1 MEFDENMKV
10 ITEEII
16 NDRIKDVD
24 DGIKIVNGSDRMA
37 LCAAKSALITLKD
50 YLKETDTLTVSRLRP
65 MVDAPRDG
73 EYFMAYCHPTE
84 QKIGMFFPYRYDENI
99 DTYVDE
105 DDEEMC
111 VDVVLGWIPS
121 LTFKPEKE

>member
-1 MEFDENMKV
+1 MKV
-10 ITEEII
+10 ITEEFLMHC
-16 NDRIKDVD
+16 IKEVGEDNLIRAVSL
-24 DGIKIVNGSDRMA
+24 VN
-37 LCAAKSALITLKD
+37 LLEEI
-50 YLKETDTLTVSRLRP
+50 DTLTVSKLRP

-84 QKIGMFFPYRYDENI
+84 QKIGMFFPYRYDEDL

-111 VDVVLGWIPS
+111 IDVVLGWIPS
-121 LTFKPEKE
+121 PTFKPEKE